1 MRRKGGKKGNKE
13 TEIVAGWNETE
24 TRQSYQ
30 Y

>member
-1 MRRKGGKKGNKE
+1 MRRKGRKKGNKE
-13 TEIVAGWNETE
+13 NEIVAGWNETD